1 MKRTLD
7 ILQASNYILY
17 GMSKQK
23 IQETS
28 DHQRLHIILNYI
40 SKIANERDVDKLLIL
55 LADMG
60 RDLIGADGCTLWLLD
75 KEKNELWS
83 RVSHGLKEV
92 RIPLS
97 HGIAGSVARSGDP
110 EIINNPYDDKRFDQ
124 NVDRQTG
131 YRTRNII
138 ALPIKNSDGEIIGV
152 FQAVNKI
159 TEDGIFTEQDLEH
172 FLVAATYT
180 GKQLESVLLQEEI
193 ENTQREIIFTLAETA
208 ELRSKE
214 TGNHVKRVAEYSW
227 LLAVLSGMPES
238 EAEILKLASP
248 LHDIGKIAIPD
259 AVLLKPAKLSEE
271 EWKIMKTHT
280 ILGHDML
287 KHSDRRILKAASI
300 VAYEHHEKWNGTGYP
315 RQTKGEDIHMYG
327 RITAIADV
335 FDALSSHRVYKTAWE
350 MDKILGLFEEEKEAH
365 FDPNLVDLFLNN
377 FAKVLEIY
385 EMYRDHPEETSG

>member
-7 ILQASNYILY
+7 ILQSSTYILY
-17 GMSKQK
+17 EMGKENIRVS
-23 IQETS
+23 S
-28 DHQRLHIILNYI
+28 DHERLHIILNYI

-75 KEKNELWS
+75 KEKGELWS

-92 RIPLS
+92 RIPSS
-97 HGIAGSVARSGDP
+97 HGIAGHVARSGEP
-110 EIINNPYDDKRFDQ
+110 EIINDPYADDRFDQ
-124 NVDRQTG
+124 NVDKQTG
-131 YRTRNII
+131 YRTRNIV

-152 FQAVNKI
+152 FQAVNKV
-159 TEDGIFTEQDLEH
+159 TGDEIFTRQDLEH

-180 GKQLESVLLQEEI
+180 GKQLDSVLLQEEI

-227 LLAVLSGMPES
+227 LLAVLGGMADT

-259 AVLLKPAKLSEE
+259 AVLLKPAKLNQE
-271 EWKIMKTHT
+271 EWKIMQTHT
-280 ILGHDML
+280 TLGYDML
-287 KHSDRRILKAASI
+287 KHSERRILKAASI
-300 VAYEHHEKWNGTGYP
+300 VACEHHEKWDGTGYP
-315 RQTKGEDIHMYG
+315 RKTKGEDIHLYG

-335 FDALSSHRVYKTAWE
+335 FDALSSHRVYKPAWPME
-350 MDKILGLFEEEKEAH
+350 KILDLFAEEKEAH
-365 FDPNLVDLFLNN
+365 FDPVLVDLFMDH
-377 FAKVLEIY
+377 FDKMLEIY
-385 EMYRDHPEETSG
+385 ETYKDQAEGPSG